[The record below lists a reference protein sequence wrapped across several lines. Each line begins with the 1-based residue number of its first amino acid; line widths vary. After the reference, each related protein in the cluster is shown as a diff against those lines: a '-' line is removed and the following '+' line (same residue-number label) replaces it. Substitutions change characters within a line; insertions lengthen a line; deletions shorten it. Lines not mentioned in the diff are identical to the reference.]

1 MTTIGSSAPPLRPNG
16 GVPGLLPQY
25 TQYATTAPSFKTFT
39 PRDPATQAKYDAM
52 YRQYSEVVWE
62 EPNFKV
68 YVGLFKN
75 RMECMGLFNELKDQF
90 QTAIIVKDKIMYPPL
105 N

>member
-25 TQYATTAPSFKTFT
+25 TQYAATTAPSFKTFT

-52 YRQYSEVVWE
+52 STSWEGVDSTNKAIARGDFKLDTVPTSRYTAPSNVPQPPPPSSDWFCVV
-62 EPNFKV
+62 
-68 YVGLFKN
+68 
-75 RMECMGLFNELKDQF
+75 Q
-90 QTAIIVKDKIMYPPL
+90 
-105 N
+105 